1 VSEAAGEYEDNVKK
15 TMKIIVTATSPKI
28 DSEIDP
34 RFGRGEYFISVDTE
48 TLEWQAFPNPGVN
61 AQGGAGSLAAQ
72 LIANQKAKAVISGD
86 FGPNAFGA
94 LQAAGI
100 AMYLCGAS
108 QTVRDAIERFKKGQ
122 LEPVRAPTGAA
133 RHPRG

>member
-1 VSEAAGEYEDNVKK
+1 
-15 TMKIIVTATSPKI
+15 MKIIVTANSPSF

-48 TLEWQAFPNPGVN
+48 TLEWQALPNPGVN
-61 AQGGAGSLAAQ
+61 APGGAGSLAAQ
-72 LIANQKAKAVISGD
+72 LIANQKATAVISGD

-100 AMYLCGAS
+100 SMYLFGTS
-108 QTVRDAIERFKKGQ
+108 RNVPEAIERFKAGQ
-122 LEPVRAPTGAA
+122 LEQVGAPTGAG
-133 RHPRG
+133 HHSRG